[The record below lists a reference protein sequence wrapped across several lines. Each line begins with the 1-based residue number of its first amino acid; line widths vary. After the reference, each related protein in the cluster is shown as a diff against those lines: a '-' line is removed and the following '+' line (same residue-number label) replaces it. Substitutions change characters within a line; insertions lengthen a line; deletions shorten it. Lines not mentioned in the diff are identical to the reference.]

1 MEDMIQNINFP
12 LYDNVF
18 CDSLE
23 ALEWAYDNGL
33 SRDAL
38 IRTSSPKML
47 WSQKPNIIHVESH
60 WNVDRMKEF
69 QTTIKRFSED
79 IYDRTRLIESF
90 SHEESLCVSQ
100 VALQF
105 HRILFKA
112 ACLNKE
118 DLIEPRLF
126 ISIDGNGGHNGN
138 NINSPWAI
146 LLGSNPNFR
155 NVTYTL
161 KDDKWDTLTTNGVP
175 IWNRMR
181 IGGLET
187 VVYRMLIKIM
197 AKLPNFFFNKQVLVI
212 NESELLIE
220 TASSLALSWV
230 QIKKIKPNKTKNISI
245 DENKLSVV
253 KGKISPVVFKRI
265 RNWVDDDF
273 VSILERIFFR
283 NVEEKLKFFWKS
295 KSQWQDTVKE
305 CKHQKKVLLI
315 NAPGNIKWS
324 ALTSVCR
331 EYGIPVVSTQHGVTH
346 EICATHG
353 EVSSKYDINFSDLFL
368 AYNLYSKKISESSY
382 FSRGNSCVVGI
393 SARHIRMRESY
404 YFRNRSDIPIAYVS
418 TNLYRGNLSA
428 FSTWKTDY
436 DRSLCENRLI
446 SDVFGR
452 LPHKVL
458 YKAYP
463 EENRRYADHDPVIE
477 TIHTKENIELFNS
490 KVDMRYLLR
499 KHRILITSIATST
512 IGWLV
517 MSEKPVV
524 FINRYADNPLTK
536 EAHVAFSKGL
546 FLFDDIDKN
555 FHENLYKF
563 LSLPIDK
570 IEELWKK
577 KEVDRNYMI
586 NHFFTSSSKKNSG
599 KISAK
604 MIMERYFKH

>member
-1 MEDMIQNINFP
+1 MEDMIQNINFS

-23 ALEWAYDNGL
+23 ALEWAYSNGL

-47 WSQKPNIIHVESH
+47 WSKKPNIIHVESH
-60 WNVDRMKEF
+60 WGVDRMKEF
-69 QTTIKRFSED
+69 QTTIKRFSEE
-79 IYDRTRLIESF
+79 IYDRTMLVENF

-100 VALQF
+100 VAMQF

-112 ACLNKE
+112 ACLTKE

-138 NINSPWAI
+138 NINSPWGK
-146 LLGSNPNFR
+146 LLVSNPKYR

-161 KDDKWDTLTTNGVP
+161 KDDTWDTLTTSGVP
-175 IWNRMR
+175 IWDRVR
-181 IGGLET
+181 IGGVET
-187 VVYRMLIKIM
+187 VVYRMLIKFM
-197 AKLPNFFFNKQVLVI
+197 AKLPNFFFNKQALVI

-230 QIKKIKPNKTKNISI
+230 QIKKIKPNKTINISI
-245 DENKLSVV
+245 DKNKLSVV
-253 KGKISPVVFKRI
+253 KSKISPIVVKRI
-265 RNWVDDDF
+265 RDWVDDDF
-273 VSILERIFFR
+273 VTIIEQIFFR
-283 NVEEKLKFFWKS
+283 NVDEKLKTFWKS
-295 KSQWQDTVKE
+295 KSQWQNIAKE
-305 CKHQKKVLLI
+305 YKQQKKVLLI

-331 EYGIPVVSTQHGVTH
+331 ENGIPVISTQHGVSH

-353 EVSSKYDINFSDLFL
+353 EVSSKYEINFSDLFL

-382 FSRGNSCVVGI
+382 FSRGNSSVVGI
-393 SARHIRMRESY
+393 SARHLRMRESY
-404 YFRNRSDIPIAYVS
+404 YFRNRGVTPIVYVS
-418 TNLYRGNLSA
+418 TNLYRGNLSS
-428 FSTWKTDY
+428 FGTWKTDY
-436 DRSLCENRLI
+436 DRALCENRLI
-446 SDVFGR
+446 NDVFGR

-458 YKAYP
+458 YKTYP

-512 IGWLV
+512 VGWLI

-536 EAHVAFSKGL
+536 DAHKAFSKGL
-546 FLFDDIDKN
+546 FLFDDIDNN
-555 FHENLYKF
+555 FHENLYNF
-563 LSLPIDK
+563 LSLPIDE

-577 KEVDRNYMI
+577 KKDDRNYMI
-586 NHFFTSSSKKNSG
+586 NQFFTSSSKKSSG
-599 KISAK
+599 KISSK
-604 MIMERYFKH
+604 IIIDRYFKH